1 MTNVI
6 RMLREAMSQV
16 RRFRR
21 DEGGTMAMMMGLTAI
36 PLIFAVGAGV
46 DYGSANMAK
55 AKLDAVA
62 DTASL
67 SAVDHQN
74 ITATPAAAQTAAQNT
89 FNAEAVGIPGV
100 TVTNLTATVTDSTT
114 GRTAVVNYTAT
125 KTNTFMGIFGYPTT
139 TITGSSTAQA
149 GLTTNIDFYLL
160 LDNSPS
166 MNIAATTAGINTMVA
181 NTSAQGGCAFAC
193 HESDPAA
200 DNLGNPGGVD
210 NYTLAQNLGVVTR
223 MQNLATA
230 TQALMS
236 SASSMEGSNQQYEMA
251 IYTFNGSGLS
261 TIQLLTSNLANAQNA
276 AANIN
281 VEEVYSNNW
290 LTKTNQNNDTDTDFE
305 SAMSSINGIMPSPGT
320 GTPSSTPQEVLFI
333 VTDGVDDEVSSSCS
347 QSLDGNSLPAA
358 VQHDLVHDGEESR
371 HSNCGAVHRI
381 SAAADQL
388 LVQRLDRAVPK
399 PDLPQPAK
407 LRVAGDVFLGDHRR
421 RYHRRDADAV
431 PAGGRG
437 GATDEVTDVRRGP
450 DRRAVSSLARKSR
463 CAILPACC
471 VVARRAG
478 VAQW

>member
-6 RMLREAMSQV
+6 RLLCEAMSQV

-21 DEGGTMAMMMGLTAI
+21 DEDGTMAMMMGLTAI
-36 PLIFAVGAGV
+36 PLIFAVGAGI

-74 ITATPAAAQTAAQNT
+74 ITVTPAAAQTTAQNT

-114 GRTAVVNYTAT
+114 GRTAVVSYTAT
-125 KTNTFMGIFGYPTT
+125 KSNAFMGVFGYPTT

-193 HESDPAA
+193 HESEPAA
-200 DNLGNPGGVD
+200 DKLGNPGGVD
-210 NYTLAQNLGVVTR
+210 NYTLAKNLGVVTR
-223 MQNLATA
+223 MQNLAVA

-236 SASSMEGSNQQYEMA
+236 SASSMEGSNQQYEMG
-251 IYTFNGSGLS
+251 IYTFNGSGLN
-261 TIQLLTSNLANAQNA
+261 TIQLLTSNLTNAQNA

-305 SAMSSINGIMPSPGT
+305 SAMSSINSIMPLPGT
-320 GTPSSTPQEVLFI
+320 GTPASTPQEVLFI

-347 QSLDGNSLPAA
+347 QSLDGNRCQQPFSTTWCTTVKNRGIQIAVLYTEYLPLPTNAWYNDWIAPFHSQISPNLQSCASPGMFFSVTTDGDITAA
-358 VQHDLVHDGEESR
+358 MQTLFQQ
-371 HSNCGAVHRI
+371 AV
-381 SAAADQL
+381 AAA
-388 LVQRLDRAVPK
+388 RLTK
-399 PDLPQPAK
+399 
-407 LRVAGDVFLGDHRR
+407 
-421 RYHRRDADAV
+421 
-431 PAGGRG
+431 
-437 GATDEVTDVRRGP
+437 
-450 DRRAVSSLARKSR
+450 
-463 CAILPACC
+463 
-471 VVARRAG
+471 
-478 VAQW
+478 